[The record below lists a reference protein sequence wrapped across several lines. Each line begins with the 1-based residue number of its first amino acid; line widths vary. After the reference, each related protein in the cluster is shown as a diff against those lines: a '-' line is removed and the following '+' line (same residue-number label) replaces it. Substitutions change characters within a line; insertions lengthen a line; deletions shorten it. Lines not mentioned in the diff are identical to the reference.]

1 MFQKGVNVRRASL
14 LSAAIAGA
22 ALAGTPVAHA
32 GQVAFHLDDH
42 FSGRGAPEGTLS
54 ARITDVAPGSVMI
67 TMDATTFTGPWG
79 VNIARW
85 WLNSKEDPTT
95 FTFHYQG
102 ASSGP
107 KAEQGIHTAFNPST
121 PADKFKPDRD
131 GYFDI
136 LFDFKASGANGA
148 VFQPGEIVNYLVQ
161 GTGITAETFN
171 LLSDHTVDGAGP
183 NGPFTSV
190 ARLVGFPDGVIAF
203 LGADDA
209 VVTGNDVAP
218 VPIPGAALLFGT
230 SLFSL
235 GFLRRHR
242 AQA

>member
-1 MFQKGVNVRRASL
+1 MFHKGVNVRNARL
-14 LSAAIAGA
+14 VTAAIAA
-22 ALAGTPVAHA
+22 TALAWASDAYA

-42 FSGRGAPEGTLS
+42 FSGLGTPEGTLS
-54 ARITDVAPGSVMI
+54 ATISDVAPGSVMI
-67 TMDATTFTGPWG
+67 TMDATTFSGPWG
-79 VNIARW
+79 VNIGRW
-85 WLNSKEDPTT
+85 WFNSKEDPTT
-95 FTFHYQG
+95 FAFEYQA

-107 KAEQGIHTAFNPST
+107 KAEQGIHTAFNPSA
-121 PADKFKPDRD
+121 PANQFKPDRD

-136 LFDFKASGANGA
+136 LFDFKPTGANGT
-148 VFQPGEIVNYLVQ
+148 VFQPGEVVNYLVQ
-161 GTGITAETFN
+161 GVGITAETFN
-171 LLSDHTVDGAGP
+171 LLSDHTVQGAGP

-190 ARLVGFPDGVIAF
+190 ARLTGFPGGVAAF

-209 VVTGNDVAP
+209 VVTGDVAP

-242 AQA
+242 AHA